1 MFRRPC
7 CLLWFLAPL
16 FAAAVLPGAA
26 PLAAQDDG
34 LEGLT
39 PGSPA
44 DAIYGVDHLGGLP
57 DKAVLVFDYH
67 FDGTLL
73 EKPFDDDVIL
83 DFTRHT
89 EDRGFDVAATLFPGS
104 QNLSIGPL
112 SAAKVNPILLI
123 FFQRDATQMSNG
135 TGGSQHYF
143 RNVLRR
149 VLQTPDPDGRQA
161 VTIEFEGRQ
170 VGAREISF
178 QPFVDDP
185 NRARLRAYADKTYS
199 FVLSEAVPG
208 GIYEVRTET
217 PEEGG
222 GGILLRETYRFR
234 EMQQ

>member
-1 MFRRPC
+1 MFRRHG
-7 CLLWFLAPL
+7 CLLWCLALL
-16 FAAAVLPGAA
+16 FGAA
-26 PLAAQDDG
+26 PLAAQEDG
-34 LEGLT
+34 LDGLT

-44 DAIYGVDHLGGLP
+44 DAIYGVDHLSGLP

-73 EKPFDDDVIL
+73 EKPFDDDVVL
-83 DFTRHT
+83 DFTRHA
-89 EDRGFDVAATLFPGS
+89 EDRGFDVAATIFPGS

-143 RNVLRR
+143 RNAIRR
-149 VLQTPDPDGRQA
+149 VLQTPDPGGRHA
-161 VTIEFEGRQ
+161 VTIEVDGRE
-170 VGAREISF
+170 VDAREVRF

-185 NRARLRAYADKTYS
+185 NRARLHAYAEKTYS
-199 FVLSEAVPG
+199 FVLSDAVPG
-208 GIYEVRTET
+208 GIYEVTTET

-234 EMQQ
+234 EMRQ

>member
-1 MFRRPC
+1 MFRRPG
-7 CLLWFLAPL
+7 CLRRFLAPL
-16 FAAAVLPGAA
+16 FAAAVLLGAG

-44 DAIYGVDHLGGLP
+44 DAIYGADHLSGLP
-57 DKAVLVFDYH
+57 DKAVLVFDYR

-73 EKPFDDDVIL
+73 DKPFADDVLL

-89 EDRGFDVAATLFPGS
+89 EDRGFDVEATLFPGS

-143 RNVLRR
+143 RNALRR
-149 VLQTPDPDGRQA
+149 VLQTPDPDGRHA

-170 VGAREISF
+170 VDAREVRF

-222 GGILLRETYRFR
+222 GGILLRESYRFR
-234 EMQQ
+234 EMRQ